1 MVQAQLCFEWP
12 WLRYWSPVQIF
23 CYHQINSLRQNLYSD
38 LWDSYK
44 RGQLLGNEGIAG
56 SPMSASVPAG
66 FKDGLSRI

>member
-1 MVQAQLCFEWP
+1 MFSLLEVEQILSSKC
-12 WLRYWSPVQIF
+12 PVRHIS
-23 CYHQINSLRQNLYSD
+23 NSLALPSD

-56 SPMSASVPAG
+56 SLMSASVPAG